1 MKKFE
6 DLLGLADAPLEV
18 KPPRSKTTVFLR
30 WPAFDEWHGLAVAH
44 KKLDGAEPPAELIA
58 RTVAV
63 CLADKDGARVYL
75 DDDLGELLKGNP
87 RSLMWLYVKC
97 WETVLR
103 NDEHVVKEEE
113 KN

>member
-1 MKKFE
+1 MKTDPFLSLV
-6 DLLGLADAPLEV
+6 DQPIEV
-18 KPPRSKTTVFLR
+18 TPPRSKSSVRLR
-30 WPAFDEWHGLAVAH
+30 WPSFNEWHGLAVAH
-44 KKLDGAEPPAELIA
+44 RQLGGKEPSAELIA

-63 CLADKDGARVYL
+63 CLADDNGDRKYGDE
-75 DDDLGELLKGNP
+75 DLAALLAASP
-87 RSLMWLYVKC
+87 RMLMWLYVKC